1 MEFKKIDGTVVDL
14 EDYVRNYLASHPDN
28 NIELLIGCDSQNSR
42 KDTAYAVVV
51 AMYTPGHGGHI
62 IFRKW
67 RTLKE
72 PVRAT
77 RLLNE
82 AWFSVETAEI
92 LRKAGLPKPKW
103 IDLDLNPDPKYRS
116 NEVLRQAVGL
126 CEGMGYEVRFKTL
139 GPLVTSI
146 ADSIVRA

>member
-1 MEFKKIDGTVVDL
+1 MKFKKIDGTEVVL
-14 EDYVRNYLASHPDN
+14 EDYVRNYLTSHPDN
-28 NIELLIGCDSQNSR
+28 NVELLIGCDSQNGR

-51 AMYTPGHGGHI
+51 AMYIPGRGGHI

-72 PVRAT
+72 PIRAT

-82 AWFSVETAEI
+82 AWFSVETAEA